1 MKNFFKPQNF
11 TARRSTHRE
20 DGYALMMV
28 VFFTALLL
36 IATMVAAPRILLEG
50 KREKEKEM
58 IWRGHQYIRG
68 VKLYYRKMGRF
79 PTAIDDLTK
88 PKTGSLRFMRQAY
101 KDPMNGEDGSWR
113 LIYVGPAGQL
123 IGSLKPP
130 QSLQLPKG
138 GAGLGTPASTL
149 ASNSAGQPS
158 GSSAFGSSSGFGS
171 FGSSGAN
178 SGAPAGAAPGPGAAS
193 PTGGGGSTTQPGA
206 QQGGDQANAQGGAPN
221 GGQPGQPGQ
230 SGATPSPDGSQ
241 PASADTSSGTERDVM
256 STPQPITPTST
267 GPIIGGN
274 IIGVGSKIS
283 ARSVIVYEKAKNYRL
298 FEFIWDP
305 SKDIT
310 IAGQPP
316 LQTGTGLGQN
326 IGTNPSTFG
335 QPGATTPNPSQP
347 GTTAPQ
353 PSPAPPLDSAP
364 PPQQ

>member
-1 MKNFFKPQNF
+1 MKNFLKPQNLA
-11 TARRSTHRE
+11 TRRAPRCE
-20 DGYALMMV
+20 GGYALMMV

-36 IATMVAAPRILLEG
+36 IATMVAGPRLLLEG

-58 IWRGHQYIRG
+58 IWRGQQYVRG

-79 PTAIDDLTK
+79 PTTVDDLTK

-130 QSLQLPKG
+130 QSLQLPKA
-138 GAGLGTPASTL
+138 AGLGTPASTV
-149 ASNSAGQPS
+149 ATNSSGPAS

-171 FGSSGAN
+171 SAAN
-178 SGAPAGAAPGPGAAS
+178 SGTPAGAAPGSSATS
-193 PTGGGGSTTQPGA
+193 PTGGGGNTA
-206 QQGGDQANAQGGAPN
+206 
-221 GGQPGQPGQ
+221 QPGQ

-241 PASADTSSGTERDVM
+241 PASADGSGAASSDAM
-256 STPQPITPTST
+256 STPQAIVPTST

-274 IIGVGSKIS
+274 IIGVGSKVS

-305 SKDIT
+305 SKDTT
-310 IAGQPP
+310 IAGQIP

-335 QPGATTPNPSQP
+335 QQPAATNPNPSQP

-353 PSPAPPLDSAP
+353 SSPAPPLDSAP
-364 PPQQ
+364 PQQQ